1 MPIVVKTLPASA
13 GGIRNVDSVPGLGGS
28 PGGGH
33 GHPLPYSHLETPMDR
48 GAWQVTVH
56 GVTKSQTRL
65 ERLSIAQPPV
75 PTILLP
81 VPTNLTARGASYQW
95 DHIFLL
101 FTTGFF
107 HVAKCCSMWQ
117 NLFPL

>member
-1 MPIVVKTLPASA
+1 MWIQ
-13 GGIRNVDSVPGLGGS
+13 SVGWED
-28 PGGGH
+28 
-33 GHPLPYSHLETPMDR
+33 HLEEGMATHFRIHTWRLPWTEEPGR
-48 GAWQVTVH
+48 SVH
-56 GVTKSQTRL
+56 GVTKSQTQL

-81 VPTNLTARGASYQW
+81 VPTNLTPRGASYQW

-107 HVAKCCSMWQ
+107 HVAKCCRWQ